1 MNMKSIMKAAVV
13 AAIALSAAT
22 ANASVVTFDGG
33 PSGSFADGTFST
45 NLSGIWPD
53 GFFATSTTQAY
64 NGFGQTGEWISF
76 NSAKQLNFLTLDEY
90 YALEGVTVSLYD
102 SLGNLVAAQTADFVN
117 GPSSQTLTFDANNV
131 SKVVFDN
138 IGGVNY
144 YGDGRS
150 AAWYFVD
157 NITYSDNVGGGNAVP
172 EPATLAMFGLGALA
186 LTASRRRSRQK

>member
-1 MNMKSIMKAAVV
+1 MKSIMKAAVI

-33 PSGSFADGTFST
+33 PTASFADGTFSM

-53 GFFATSTTQAY
+53 GFFATSSTQAY
-64 NGFGQTGEWISF
+64 NGYGQTGEWISF
-76 NSAKQLNFLTLDEY
+76 NSAQQLNFLTLNDY
-90 YALEGVTVSLYD
+90 FGLNGVTVSLYD
-102 SLGNLVAAQTADFVN
+102 GLGNLITAQTADFVN
-117 GPSSQTLTFDANNV
+117 GSATQTLTFNTNDV

-138 IGGVNY
+138 IGGANY
-144 YGDGRS
+144 YGDGRT
-150 AAWYFVD
+150 AGWYLVD
-157 NITYSDNVGGGNAVP
+157 NITYSDNVAGGNAVP